1 MLANLPNKGFYG
13 AIIDDEI
20 GKSLEFCH
28 LTKMDKY
35 HNIWM
40 KSFPNELSHLAKGIS
55 DVPGIYTIDFIPQ
68 EEVPFGTTVTY
79 GRIVCTYCPQKIEKH
94 RTRLTVGG
102 NMFICLYYV
111 SDPTSDM
118 TTAKMLF
125 NSVISTP
132 GECFITIDLKTSTSK
147 PLCPNQGTR
156 RQRLISYRMRSLKN
170 TTCVTFSTTSMFISK
185 SIWVCMEFMQQES
198 WPTSSSR
205 RDSTSMANINVNS
218 PLASTVMCGAPSC
231 SAWLLMILEWSSRE
245 SNMPNIWRKHWR
257 NTTKLP
263 LTERDVYFLASPSTG
278 TITWKS
284 LACPSLDMSREREP
298 SNNMPIQKYATIPV
312 PSATHPVRHQGAAA
326 CQIWH

>member
-40 KSFPNELSHLAKGIS
+40 KSFPNELSHLEKGIS

-231 SAWLLMILEWSSRE
+231 SAWLLMIFGVKFQGIEHAKHLKEALEKYYKVAVDWEGRLFFGITLDWNY
-245 SNMPNIWRKHWR
+245 NMKKFGLSVPGYVQRKR
-257 NTTKLP
+257 TK
-263 LTERDVYFLASPSTG
+263 
-278 TITWKS
+278 
-284 LACPSLDMSREREP
+284 
-298 SNNMPIQKYATIPV
+298 
-312 PSATHPVRHQGAAA
+312 
-326 CQIWH
+326 